1 MAKLKNSRISNRK
14 RKRKV
19 SKKKV
24 LDRIK
29 QRRDRMLENLVV
41 SKANSIRDLKIGSVF
56 SVPIPLESKD

>member
-1 MAKLKNSRISNRK
+1 MAKLKNPRITNRK

-41 SKANSIRDLKIGSVF
+41 SNANSISELKIGSVF
-56 SVPIPLESKD
+56 SVPIESKD